1 MSLCLCG
8 LKDMK
13 QGVLIKAGR
22 LDYQTA
28 WDLQRELYQQRLA
41 GEIEDAFLLTEHP
54 HTYTLG
60 KSGQEE
66 NLVADEFALKRQ
78 GIEVFR
84 IDRGGDITYHGPGQ
98 IVGYPILDLHHHYL
112 DVHRFL
118 RDLEEVI
125 IQTLSDY
132 KIAASRVEGLTGVWV
147 DGAKVAAIGVKV
159 TRWITMHGFAFNVNT
174 DLSYFGNIIPC
185 GITDKPVT
193 SMEKLLGGQLDYA
206 EVQDIVCEKFG
217 EVFGI
222 DLAMKRIE
230 DLVSERAFV

>member
-1 MSLCLCG
+1 
-8 LKDMK
+8 MK
-13 QGVLIKAGR
+13 QGSLIKAGC
-22 LDYQTA
+22 LDYQAA
-28 WDLQRELYQQRLA
+28 WDLQKELFERRLA
-41 GEIEDAFLLTEHP
+41 GDIEDTLLLTEHP

-66 NLVADEFALKRQ
+66 NLLADEFALKRQ

-98 IVGYPILDLHHHYL
+98 IVGYPILDLHQHYL

-132 KIAASRVEGLTGVWV
+132 KIAASRVAGLTGVWA

-174 DLSYFGNIIPC
+174 DLSYFGNIVPC

-193 SMEKLLGGQLDYA
+193 SMGKLLGRKLDHQEVQEKVCQKFA
-206 EVQDIVCEKFG
+206 EVFE
-217 EVFGI
+217 I
-222 DLAMKRIE
+222 DLAVKRIK
-230 DLVSERAFV
+230 DLVPAREFV

>member
-1 MSLCLCG
+1 
-8 LKDMK
+8 MK
-13 QGVLIKAGR
+13 QGSLIKAGR

-28 WDLQRELYQQRLA
+28 WDLQRELYEQRLA
-41 GEIEDAFLLTEHP
+41 GEIEDTFLLTEHP

-66 NLVADEFALKRQ
+66 NLVTDEFALKRQ

-98 IVGYPILDLHHHYL
+98 IIGYPILDLHNHYL

-125 IQTLSDY
+125 IQTLAEY
-132 KIAASRVEGLTGVWV
+132 KINAGRVEGLTGVWV

-174 DLSYFGNIIPC
+174 NLSYFGNIVPC

-193 SMEKLLGGQLDYA
+193 SMEKLLGSQLDYV
-206 EVQDIVCEKFG
+206 EVQEKVCAKFG
-217 EVFGI
+217 EVFEI
-222 DLAMKRIE
+222 DLAAKRIE
-230 DLVSERAFV
+230 DVVPERKFV

>member
-1 MSLCLCG
+1 
-8 LKDMK
+8 MK
-13 QGVLIKAGR
+13 QGSLIKAGR
-22 LDYQTA
+22 LDFQTA
-28 WDLQRELYQQRLA
+28 WNLQRELYGQRLA
-41 GEIEDAFLLTEHP
+41 GEIEDTFLLTEHP

-60 KSGQEE
+60 KSGHER
-66 NLVADEFALKRQ
+66 NLVVDEAALNQQ

-125 IQTLSDY
+125 IQTLAEC
-132 KIAASRVEGLTGVWV
+132 KIEAVRVEGLTGVWV

-159 TRWITMHGFAFNVNT
+159 SRWVTMHGFAFNVNT
-174 DLSYFGNIIPC
+174 DLSYFGNIVPC

-193 SMEKLLGGQLDYA
+193 SMEKLLGRKLDY
-206 EVQDIVCEKFG
+206 EGVQGIVCEKF
-217 EVFGI
+217 EQVFEI
-222 DLAMKRIE
+222 EFTAQRME
-230 DLVSERAFV
+230 DLVPAREFV